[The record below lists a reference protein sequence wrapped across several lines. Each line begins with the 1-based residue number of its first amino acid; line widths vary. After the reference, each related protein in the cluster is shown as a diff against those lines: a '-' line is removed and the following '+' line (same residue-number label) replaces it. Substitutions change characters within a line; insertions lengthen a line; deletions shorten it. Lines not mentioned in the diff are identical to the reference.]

1 VDEAFRYNVP
11 FRRRLRETACAPS
24 WCKPLEEA
32 NSSSGFEQIAD
43 LFHNVFHSFCED
55 RVTIRR

>member
-1 VDEAFRYNVP
+1 MCRSAGVYAKWP
-11 FRRRLRETACAPS
+11 CAPS

-32 NSSSGFEQIAD
+32 NSSGGFDEIAD

-55 RVTIRR
+55 RVTIAGDVT